1 VSSSFVRVAIGLL
14 FGVASS
20 VAAPAIAAPATSQ
33 PAVPQLFEPGIISG
47 GANDGS
53 PTFSPD
59 GNTLLFTRSGVSGG
73 IILQSD
79 RSNGRWSE
87 PRIAAFSGEWNDSQ
101 PEFSPD
107 GSYLVYVSIRP
118 VTAGSPGASPH
129 PPANLWR
136 VNRVGGSW
144 SAPVRL
150 PDAVNIGPSIW
161 KPSIA
166 GDGSIYF
173 LAIYP
178 HGNKRLYCSR
188 YKAGSFET
196 AQPLSFSD
204 GKIGDG
210 DPEVAPDESF
220 LIFVS
225 SGRLTG
231 DTKDHLFVVFK
242 KDGTWGTPSPIRY
255 AGDDANGYST
265 DDEPHLSHDLQTLY
279 FSSDRWIPVHYPRTP
294 AQAQADLQR
303 IESWDNSNTNAW
315 FVQLAPLLEAARA
328 NQ

>member
-1 VSSSFVRVAIGLL
+1 MLT
-14 FGVASS
+14 ASS
-20 VAAPAIAAPATSQ
+20 LKAAVATLCVAASNVGFAAAASPTLAAPQIFA
-33 PAVPQLFEPGIISG
+33 PGVISG
-47 GANDGS
+47 PANDGS

-59 GNTLLFTRSGVSGG
+59 GNSLFFTRSGASGG
-73 IILQSD
+73 TILESH
-79 RSNGRWSE
+79 RANGTWSE
-87 PRIAAFSGEWNDSQ
+87 PRIAAFSGEWSDSQ

-118 VTAGSPGASPH
+118 VTAGSPGVPAH
-129 PPANLWR
+129 RAANLWR
-136 VNRVGGSW
+136 VNRVGDGW

-173 LAIYP
+173 LAIDP
-178 HGNKRLYCSR
+178 HGSKRLYCSR
-188 YKAGSFET
+188 FKAGSFET
-196 AQPLSFSD
+196 AQPLPFSD

-220 LIFVS
+220 MIFVS

-231 DTKDHLFVVFK
+231 DPKDHLFIVFK
-242 KDGTWGTPSPIRY
+242 KDGVWGTPSPIRY
-255 AGDDANGYST
+255 ADDDANGYSS

-279 FSSDRWIPVHYPRTP
+279 FSSDRWIPVHYPRSS
-294 AQAQADLQR
+294 AQAQEDLLR

-315 FVQLAPLLEAARA
+315 FVPLTPLLPAGYPQR
-328 NQ
+328 

>member
-1 VSSSFVRVAIGLL
+1 MSPSFFRAAVGLI

-20 VAAPAIAAPATSQ
+20 VGVATIAAPAA
-33 PAVPQLFEPGIISG
+33 PLLAAPQIFEPGIVSG

-59 GNTLLFTRSGVSGG
+59 GNTLLFTRSGASGG

-79 RSNGRWSE
+79 RSNGRWTE
-87 PRIAAFSGEWNDSQ
+87 PHIAAFSGEWNDSQ

-107 GSYLVYVSIRP
+107 GRYAVFVSIRP
-118 VTAGSPGASPH
+118 VTTGSPGAPPH
-129 PPANLWR
+129 RAANLWR
-136 VNRVGGSW
+136 ANRVGDGW

-150 PDAVNIGPSIW
+150 PDAVNIGSSIW

-173 LAIYP
+173 LAIDAR
-178 HGNKRLYCSR
+178 GNKRLYCSR
-188 YKAGSFET
+188 SEAGAFEP
-196 AQPLSFSD
+196 AQPLPFSD

-220 LIFVS
+220 MIFTS
-225 SGRLTG
+225 SGRLAG
-231 DTKDHLFVVFK
+231 DSKDHLFIVFK
-242 KDGTWGTPSPIRY
+242 KAGIWGTPSPIRY
-255 AGDDANGYST
+255 AGDDTNGYSS
-265 DDEPHLSHDLQTLY
+265 DDEPHLSHDLHTLY
-279 FSSDRWIPVHYPRTP
+279 FSSDRWMPVYYPRTP
-294 AQAQADLQR
+294 AQAQADLLR

-315 FVQLAPLLEAARA
+315 FVPLTPLLDAH
-328 NQ
+328 